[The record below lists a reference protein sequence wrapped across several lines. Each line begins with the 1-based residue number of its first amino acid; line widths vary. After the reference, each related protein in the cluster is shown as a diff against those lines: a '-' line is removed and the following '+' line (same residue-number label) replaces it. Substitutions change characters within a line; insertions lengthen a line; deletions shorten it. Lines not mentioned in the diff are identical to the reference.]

1 MFTMVD
7 AKGRVSRQSSPN
19 GASIISVLCLLFCL
33 LSLSACVTPAEER
46 QIRNDISGL
55 QARMLEMENAMSET
69 GRSISNR
76 SNQHAASTN
85 TRLDKIE
92 RDLQRI
98 KGDIDALRVG
108 VITGQMPGI
117 SSENEGSVA
126 QSLELMRE
134 RLQTLEDEQKRVLEA
149 IDQANKSS
157 KKKAKRQAQNKVNN
171 LKDMRRAFRDKRYA
185 HVVESGSQVVR
196 KQKQDADKQEALYIL
211 AESLYKMGR
220 LRDAALRFN
229 EYLEAKPSKHL
240 AHAKMRMGDCFRHM
254 GDKETAKIYYEELLS
269 KHKGSDEAE
278 KAKDRLA
285 KL

>member
-1 MFTMVD
+1 MSLNPGFCI
-7 AKGRVSRQSSPN
+7 RSCVSLGSQLNRIGGFILLI
-19 GASIISVLCLLFCL
+19 GAVS
-33 LSLSACVTPAEER
+33 CVTPAEER
-46 QIRNDISGL
+46 QIRDDIAGL
-55 QARMLEMENAMSET
+55 QARMLDMENAVNET

-98 KGDIDALRVG
+98 KGDIDTLRVG

-126 QSLELMRE
+126 QSLELIRE
-134 RLQTLEDEQKRVLEA
+134 RLQVVEEEQKRVIEA
-149 IDQANKSS
+149 IDKANKGT
-157 KKKAKRQAQNKVNN
+157 KKNAKRTDRNKVSN
-171 LKDMRRAFRDKRYA
+171 LKEMRRAFDEKRYA
-185 HVVESGSQVVR
+185 HVADSGAQVVR
-196 KQKQDADKQEALYIL
+196 KQKKQSNKQQALYL
-211 AESLYKMGR
+211 FAESLYKLGR

-229 EYLEAKPSKHL
+229 EYLELKPSEHV
-240 AHAKMRMGDCFRHM
+240 AHAKMRMGDCFRHL
-254 GDKETAKIYYEELLS
+254 GDKDTARIYYEELLS
-269 KHKGSDEAE
+269 KHQDSDEAE